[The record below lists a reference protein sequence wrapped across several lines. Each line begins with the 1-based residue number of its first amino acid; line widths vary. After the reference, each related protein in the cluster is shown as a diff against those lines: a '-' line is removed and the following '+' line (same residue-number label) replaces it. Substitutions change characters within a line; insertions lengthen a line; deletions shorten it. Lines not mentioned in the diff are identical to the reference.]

1 MVTDY
6 RILVTDLRVKGTDD
20 LTITWSGREK
30 DSMNNL
36 KQSGRANVRVKK
48 IPVKLKEKN
57 NFKLKD
63 KKLNYTW

>member
-20 LTITWSGREK
+20 FAITGSRRER
-30 DSMNNL
+30 DNMNNL
-36 KQSGRANVRVKK
+36 EQPGRANVRVKK
-48 IPVKLKEKN
+48 SPVKLKEKN

>member
-6 RILVTDLRVKGTDD
+6 MILVTDLRVKGTDD

-48 IPVKLKEKN
+48 KSQLSLK
-57 NFKLKD
+57 
-63 KKLNYTW
+63 KKIILN